1 MGHCQSVEIASI
13 DGIVEAIGL
22 ASGETK
28 AHDIGIVMAGCDPL
42 KGYKNITNEVQRVLP
57 VVLCRFTLGLIPLRK
72 AI

>member
-1 MGHCQSVEIASI
+1 MGHCQRVEIASI

-22 ASGETK
+22 TSGEIK
-28 AHDIGIVMAGCDPL
+28 AHGTGIVVAGCDPV
-42 KGYKNITNEVQRVLP
+42 KRDKNVTNEVRSVPP

>member
-28 AHDIGIVMAGCDPL
+28 VHGIGIVVAGCDPV
-42 KGYKNITNEVQRVLP
+42 KRDKNVTNEVQRVP
-57 VVLCRFTLGLIPLRK
+57 PEVLCRFTLGLIPLRK